1 MDAIIA
7 AILDADP
14 GVRPDGHPFHLTTSV
29 EGNAARACDDPDD
42 AYLGYP
48 LIADDVTPDQ

>member
-48 LIADDVTPDQ
+48 LIPDDVTPDQ